1 MITRY
6 GGSSLGRDPRIAVV
20 TNDALGN
27 FVAATPMLQMLRER
41 HGPCT
46 LDYYGGTRVTQLAQA
61 SDLVDTPV
69 ALHGMSPRALVD
81 QLKAPYDLVVNVERG
96 AWAQC
101 ATAILA
107 GTSGYVCGPCIDNEG
122 RAEMPFLGDARGDLW
137 RDENWVDPKLT
148 QRYDFLDTGFIGEI
162 LCRLAYLD
170 GPVPG
175 YRLARESLTENMAVP
190 DVILSITAS
199 LPDKLWPIERWKALV
214 DHLTTG
220 GLSVGLVGAKPVDQG
235 RYWQGAD
242 DESALIATGV
252 IDLRGL
258 FSLPQVV
265 SVLDAARLVLS
276 LDNGI
281 VHLGCATNTPVVGL
295 FRNGIHRLWA
305 PPQPNLHVIEPG
317 DDGRVADI
325 DAQQVRA
332 TVDLLLR

>member
-1 MITRY
+1 MARRE
-6 GGSSLGRDPRIAVV
+6 LGRPQ
-20 TNDALGN
+20 TDA
-27 FVAATPMLQMLRER
+27 ALRLSR
-41 HGPCT
+41 HGFYRRNSVP
-46 LDYYGGTRVTQLAQA
+46 
-61 SDLVDTPV
+61 
-69 ALHGMSPRALVD
+69 
-81 QLKAPYDLVVNVERG
+81 
-96 AWAQC
+96 
-101 ATAILA
+101 
-107 GTSGYVCGPCIDNEG
+107 
-122 RAEMPFLGDARGDLW
+122 
-137 RDENWVDPKLT
+137 
-148 QRYDFLDTGFIGEI
+148 IG
-162 LCRLAYLD
+162 LSRWP
-170 GPVPG
+170 GSG

-214 DHLTTG
+214 NHLTAG

-242 DESALIATGV
+242 DESALIAAGV

-281 VHLGCATNTPVVGL
+281 VHLGCATNTAVVGL

-325 DAQQVRA
+325 DAQQLRA

>member
-1 MITRY
+1 
-6 GGSSLGRDPRIAVV
+6 
-20 TNDALGN
+20 
-27 FVAATPMLQMLRER
+27 
-41 HGPCT
+41 
-46 LDYYGGTRVTQLAQA
+46 
-61 SDLVDTPV
+61 
-69 ALHGMSPRALVD
+69 MSPRALVD

-148 QRYDFLDTGFIGEI
+148 QRYD
-162 LCRLAYLD
+162 
-170 GPVPG
+170 
-175 YRLARESLTENMAVP
+175 LARESLTENMAVP

-242 DESALIATGV
+242 DESALIAAGV

-281 VHLGCATNTPVVGL
+281 VHLGCATDTPVVGL